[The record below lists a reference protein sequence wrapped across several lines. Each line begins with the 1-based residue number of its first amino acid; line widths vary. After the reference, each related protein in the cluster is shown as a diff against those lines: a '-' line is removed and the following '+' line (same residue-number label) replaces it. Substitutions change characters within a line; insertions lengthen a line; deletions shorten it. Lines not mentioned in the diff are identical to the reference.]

1 MFVKRILILL
11 LSIFSFSIASTL
23 TMHERIWEK
32 GDSFLYFLQKNNIP
46 LSIYSKLDKEDQE
59 LTAEIYAG
67 IKYHILKNEND
78 EIEQIL
84 IPISDNLQIHIYKDL
99 KNKYAVTFT
108 PIEYEQIESSL
119 TLKIQRSVYQDV
131 SDAVSSK
138 VAKALLVAFSNSIDF
153 KIAQKNDK
161 VAILYTQNIRLG
173 QLFGELK
180 IKAAMVEINKKPNY
194 IYRYEDLGF
203 FDVNGKQLED
213 YFFILPVGEA
223 RISSPFSKGRFHPI
237 LKKFR
242 AHLGIDYARPT
253 GYPVKSAAN
262 GKIIFKGSLTG
273 YGNVLKI
280 QHPDGYM
287 TLYAHLSRFGSVSV
301 GQMVKQGQVVA
312 YVGSTGM
319 STGPHLH
326 FGMYKNGQAIN
337 PASIVKVT
345 KKALTGKDKKE
356 FDLQKITLNS
366 QIQEVLS
373 KKMPNQRFVPFD
385 LIIPLESEN
394 VNLQSNQTY
403 EEN

>member
-1 MFVKRILILL
+1 MLKKIIIFLLIFY
-11 LSIFSFSIASTL
+11 SHTFASVL

-46 LSIYSKLDKEDQE
+46 LSIYNKLDREDQE

-67 IKYHILKNEND
+67 IKYHLLKNEND

-84 IPISDNLQIHIYKDL
+84 IPISDDLQIHIYKD
-99 KNKYAVTFT
+99 KKGEYAVTFT
-108 PIEYEQIESSL
+108 QIEYEPIEAVL
-119 TLKIQRSVYQDV
+119 TLKLQRSVYQDV

-153 KIAQKNDK
+153 KIAQKNDN

-180 IKAAMVEINKKPNY
+180 IKAAMVEINKYPNY
-194 IYRYEDLGF
+194 IYRYKDLGF
-203 FDVNGKQLED
+203 FDKNARQLED
-213 YFFILPVGEA
+213 YFFILPVGDA

-237 LKKFR
+237 LKKYR

-253 GYPVKSAAN
+253 GYPVKVAGS
-262 GKIIFKGSLTG
+262 GKITFKGSLPG
-273 YGNVLKI
+273 YGNVVKV
-280 QHPDGYM
+280 QHQDGYL
-287 TLYAHLSRFGSVSV
+287 TLYAHLSRFGAIHV
-301 GQMVKQGQVVA
+301 GQFVKQGQVIA

-326 FGMYKNGQAIN
+326 FGMYKNGVAIN

-345 KKALTGKDKKE
+345 KKALYGNDKRE
-356 FDLQKITLNS
+356 FDSQKADYDA
-366 QIQEVLS
+366 QIKRAINEQNPS
-373 KKMPNQRFVPFD
+373 KKFMPFD
-385 LIIPLESEN
+385 LIVPLESED
-394 VNLQSNQTY
+394 VNIQYNQTY